1 MKKLFCT
8 LCLVFAPIVLFA
20 CGEDSTPP
28 LVEDQV
34 SFEKLTGVIRQLG
47 ASIYQQ
53 GTHRLEKD
61 GTLVA
66 LLVAAGP
73 QIKLDS
79 FVGKTVEIEG
89 IISPTVEGNL
99 EIMKVVALTP
109 VGGSTAGKADVY
121 ENYADT
127 QFDFSTKYPKD
138 LTAQQT
144 RRGAAFFDSEEK
156 IIEIVVLE
164 NTIKQE
170 LADWLIDNYGYTADA
185 LRRVAVAGLSGYQ
198 FQNATGSV
206 IYLSHSDKVFTLAWY
221 DNSETNRARNRR
233 YYLEIVQSF
242 VVAGVQL
249 NGGSL
254 TSDSSGLTAAKVGEF
269 CGGIAAI
276 QCVANLECRLS
287 GNYPDAGGICI
298 AGEDSEAP
306 QAVTSDRIEANADLS
321 EISAAELQRGWYY
334 GDRDSKKPSTPLTWI
349 LVDSGSKSAMWRRL
363 DSTPVESAI
372 QLPDATALPSQLSAS
387 QQKVLNYLTENINSL
402 SPEVADSGEW
412 SLVQLAFTDP
422 NFVYAIFTAG
432 NPAEETQTRRLLF
445 VYTVVEDEVAVELQS
460 FFKPGEEKDWLVI
473 EGADTAF
480 GKAQTVVNTNGE
492 IISSVAA
499 GYRLF
504 TDNGNGFQF
513 QYPKDWYW
521 RKPTAGRIEFSNQPF
536 PAGLPILTAKIVAGT
551 NFDFGTI
558 IDGGTE
564 NFIFVEFDSK
574 KSVQFSATQDASEVL
589 LVAAQTF
596 ELK

>member
-8 LCLVFAPIVLFA
+8 LCLIFAPIVLFA
-20 CGEDSTPP
+20 CGKDSVPP
-28 LVEDQV
+28 LIEDQV
-34 SFEKLTGVIRQLG
+34 SFEKLTGVVRQLG
-47 ASIYQQ
+47 TSIYQQ

-66 LLVAAGP
+66 LLEAAGP

-79 FVGKTVEIEG
+79 FVGQEVEVEG

-109 VGGSTAGKADVY
+109 VGGSIEGKADIY
-121 ENYADT
+121 EDYADT
-127 QFDFSTKYPKD
+127 QFDFSIKYPKD

-156 IIEIVVLE
+156 IIEVVVLE
-164 NTIKQE
+164 NTAKQE
-170 LADWLIDNYGYTADA
+170 LSDWLIDNYGYTADA

-198 FQNATGSV
+198 FQNTTGSV
-206 IYLSHSDKVFTLAWY
+206 IYLGYGDKVFTLAWY
-221 DNSETNRARNRR
+221 DNSETNRSRNRR

-242 VVAGVQL
+242 VVAGVQP
-249 NGGSL
+249 NGSSL
-254 TSDSSGLTAAKVGEF
+254 ISDSSGLVAAKVGEF

-276 QCVANLECRLS
+276 QCGANLQCRLS

-298 AGEDSEAP
+298 AGEDSETP
-306 QAVTSDRIEANADLS
+306 QAVTSDQIEANAELP

-334 GDRDSKKPSTPLTWI
+334 GDREQKKPSTPLTWI
-349 LVDSGSKSAMWRRL
+349 LVDSGTRSAMWRRL
-363 DSTPVESAI
+363 DSAPAESAI
-372 QLPDATALPSQLSAS
+372 KLPDANALPSQLSTS

-402 SPEVADSGEW
+402 SPEVAASGEW
-412 SLVQLAFTDP
+412 KLVQLAFADP
-422 NFVYAIFTAG
+422 NFVYAVFTAG
-432 NPAEETQTRRLLF
+432 SPAEEMQTRRLLF
-445 VYTVVEDEVAVELQS
+445 VYTVTEDEVAVELQS

-480 GKAQTVVNTNGE
+480 GKAQTVVNTSGE
-492 IISSVAA
+492 IISNIAA

-504 TDNGNGFQF
+504 TDTGNGFQF

-521 RKPTAGRIEFSNQPF
+521 RKTTAGKIEFSNQPF
-536 PAGLPILTAKIVAGT
+536 PAGLPILTAKIVAGV

-558 IDGGTE
+558 IEGGAE
-564 NFIFVEFDSK
+564 NSIFVEFDST
-574 KSVQFSATQDASEVL
+574 KSVQFSTPANFNEVL

-596 ELK
+596 ELR